1 GDFSADLGKKLSN
14 GETVEVKAKDASGNL
29 SDAAT
34 TTVPD
39 TTAPA
44 APTGLA
50 ADNSGTNTVISGK
63 AEPNSKVV
71 IDGKEYPVNAAGDFS
86 ADLGKKLSNGETV
99 EVKAKDASGNLSDA
113 ATTTVPD
120 TTAPAA
126 PTLIEDSADHKLL
139 AREADTIKGT
149 AGRDATKAV
158 LFDQNG
164 DQIEEVDIND
174 GSFQIGSAALPDGT
188 YQVKVKDA
196 AGNLSDA
203 TSITIDKSVPT
214 GKPEVTIVGDG
225 NDADTVID
233 RGELGVG
240 ADGQLNPV
248 TVEVSLAGMQNVK
261 PGDKLSGVILLGR
274 TPSYLGGDKSGYSL
288 TENDITNGKV
298 SFTVPVTDGFTG
310 KLVVQGV
317 KVQDAE
323 KQSSA
328 TADRK
333 EAALDLGADPT
344 VDMSFRSDT
353 GISGSDNITTNGE
366 LVLAAPQGYTIDRVV
381 VNNAEV
387 SLTGNSITLS
397 EGTYTAGN
405 IQVTVSNTT
414 TGRIETVSNTTT
426 YVVDTTAPDAPR
438 INVESGCDS
447 SISLPENAA
456 IGDVV
461 DVNITQPG
469 KQQAIYVKY
478 RKTDSDWEVA
488 TFQPADSGLS
498 SAPAVSGNT
507 ITISQTVAPAG
518 STIAAKVTDLAG
530 NGSAGKDGGNSFVEA
545 EVPSSDSDNDGYTNE
560 EESRAGS
567 DPDQASSTPKT
578 LAEAAYNKAKA
589 TYDAFEA
596 RKSEF
601 EKGGFTKEEV
611 SELEKLLFPLDGKKD
626 KALAAAN
633 YVHNNDGKAKLID
646 DINKLTD
653 TVPEVT
659 NDADSTWSN
668 GRDKIFYHYKKST
681 EFAPTHN
688 TEGLTLDDLATKNG
702 GVFVIPA
709 SQLVIKDPDVESG
722 YTPKLKPMKDWVHT
736 LPGNTSVGFS
746 EYRVDENGNLE
757 IKINAEK
764 VKNISQVQNETYELT
779 AEDGTPLTLYVSFE
793 NDNKSGTSVNLFS
806 VTVKDDVYPIV
817 GNVASNGVTDDTQW
831 KDISV
836 ALAATGNDL
845 ASWKV
850 KLEIF
855 DDQNPDSPVWT
866 QEKGGITSSSKTVSF
881 DASSS
886 FTAKNGHSYTLK
898 ATASSNSEKAN
909 TVEERITVDTTP
921 PEVTFNLTTDS
932 AGNLKLHVELKEPVK
947 YFIYDGKVESDQISF
962 TGKQNYSSA
971 KDLPSMDA
979 TFDLGSTPKTY
990 IFYDQAGNAA
1000 GVVAPEVE
1008 VKRLGRLTTNM
1019 NQNEGPRN
1027 YMSDGNEAQRNDTG
1041 SDGLKTSAGDNIII
1055 VAKKSDG
1062 DFFGGFIDGGTGDG
1076 YKATLQTYDGNDY
1089 IYAFGIGGH
1098 TDVITGGGNDRF
1110 ELRYGLSGWGQTGNI
1125 STGAFDGAQRILM
1138 GDGNDTFK
1146 IRGSM
1151 IDLHSDYG
1159 DNSFALTTA
1168 KVDMGIGNDTIE
1180 VESTIKGD
1188 GDAGRNY
1195 SNYFNLGSGDDVM
1208 RVGKNI
1214 TDTQTS
1220 ATPSTTHASNIID
1233 LGAGNDTLIVK
1244 GSVEQHTLILSE
1256 NGDNTISIGS
1266 GVSLARKSIG
1276 GNTAIVLGDGNDTL
1290 TVNTAVNYEDADR
1303 ESAFYRAYKDS
1314 KSDGWYAE
1322 SATQIDKVIEDVKQP
1337 KIDLGNGNNT
1347 ATFGSNVWHAK
1358 IITGDG
1364 QDTITIKGAL
1374 SQTSL
1379 DTGSGNDTV
1388 TINEWTLKNN
1398 SVILGN
1404 GDDILYLG
1412 GVSQTLSYEGTSLI
1426 HGGAGTDT
1434 INITGKSSVSTRL
1447 EIFGNTGGNNIDVSG
1462 VDVLNL
1468 NGHGTEVI
1476 IGTQNV
1482 GNPNNELARN
1492 VITIHGNSTDAVK
1505 LQSDWREIG
1514 STTGMKQYQYN
1525 GITIY
1530 IDDTIQVTTF
1540 S

>member
-1 GDFSADLGKKLSN
+1 
-14 GETVEVKAKDASGNL
+14 
-29 SDAAT
+29 AA
-34 TTVPD
+34 
-39 TTAPA
+39 A
-44 APTGLA
+44 A
-50 ADNSGTNTVISGK
+50 
-63 AEPNSKVV
+63 E
-71 IDGKEYPVNAAGDFS
+71 
-86 ADLGKKLSNGETV
+86 
-99 EVKAKDASGNLSDA
+99 
-113 ATTTVPD
+113 
-120 TTAPAA
+120 
-126 PTLIEDSADHKLL
+126 
-139 AREADTIKGT
+139 
-149 AGRDATKAV
+149 
-158 LFDQNG
+158 
-164 DQIEEVDIND
+164 
-174 GSFQIGSAALPDGT
+174 AALAEAKQKATDA
-188 YQVKVKDA
+188 QKLKDRIELNGVVTATEKAQLDQAITA
-196 AGNLSDA
+196 ANEAKSLADQEIGKLPAGSYKTA
-203 TSITIDKSVPT
+203 KEGESASIVIPQPSSVTPIPT

-261 PGDKLSGVILLGR
+261 PGDKLSGVILLGK

-288 TENDITNGKV
+288 TENDIINGKV

-328 TADRK
+328 TANRK
-333 EAALDLGADPT
+333 EAELDLGADPT
-344 VDMSFRSDT
+344 VGMSFRADT

-405 IQVTVSNTT
+405 IQVTVRNTT

-438 INVESGCDS
+438 INVESGRDS

-469 KQQAIYVKY
+469 KQQAIYVQY
-478 RKTDSDWEVA
+478 RKTDSGWEVA
-488 TFQPADSGLS
+488 TFRPADSGLS
-498 SAPAVSGNT
+498 SAPAASGNT

-530 NGSAGKDGGNSFVEA
+530 NGSAGKDGSNSFVEA
-545 EVPSSDSDNDGYTNE
+545 EVPSSDSDNDAYTNE

-578 LAEAAYNKAKA
+578 LAEDAYNKAKA

-596 RKSEF
+596 KKAEF
-601 EKGGFTKEEV
+601 AKGGFTKEEV
-611 SELEKLLFPLDGKKD
+611 SELEKLLFPLDGEKD

-633 YVHNNDGKAKLID
+633 YVHDTDGKADLIAK
-646 DINKLTD
+646 IEQLTG

-659 NDADSTWSN
+659 NDADSTWLS
-668 GRDKIFYHYKKST
+668 GRGNIMSYDYRKGRQY
-681 EFAPTHN
+681 N
-688 TEGLTLDDLATKNG
+688 TENLTLDQLATKNG
-702 GVFVIPA
+702 GILTIPA
-709 SQLVIKDPDVESG
+709 SQLVIRDPDAEPG
-722 YTPKLKPMKDWVHT
+722 YTPKLQSMKDWVHT

-746 EYRVDENGNLE
+746 EYRVNEKGDLE
-757 IKINAEK
+757 IKIDAEK
-764 VKNISQVQNETYELT
+764 VKNISQTQNETYELT
-779 AEDGTPLTLYVSFE
+779 AEDGTPLTLYVFFE
-793 NDNKSGTSVNLFS
+793 NDNKSGTSVSLFS

-836 ALAATGNDL
+836 ALTATGNDL

-881 DASSS
+881 DASS
-886 FTAKNGHSYTLK
+886 FTAENGHSYTLK

-909 TVEERITVDTTP
+909 TVEEHITVDTTP
-921 PEVTFNLTTDS
+921 PEVMSNLTTDS

-947 YFIYDGKVESDQISF
+947 YFIYDGKVESDQISV

-979 TFDLGSTPKTY
+979 TFDLGSTPKTC

-1008 VKRLGRLTTNM
+1008 IKRLGRLTTNM

-1027 YMSDGNEAQRNDTG
+1027 YMSDGNEEQRNDTG
-1041 SDGLKTSAGDNIII
+1041 PGGLKTSAGDNIII
-1055 VAKKSDG
+1055 VAKKPDG
-1062 DFFGGFIDGGTGDG
+1062 DFFGGFIDGGTGDD

-1110 ELRYGLSGWGQTGNI
+1110 ELRYGLSGWGQKGNF
-1125 STGAFDGAQRILM
+1125 STGSFDGAQRILM

-1214 TDTQTS
+1214 TDSQTS
-1220 ATPSTTHASNIID
+1220 ATPSTSHASNIID
-1233 LGAGNDTLIVK
+1233 LGAGNDILEVK

-1256 NGDNTISIGS
+1256 GGNNKISIGS
-1266 GVSLARKSIG
+1266 GLNSARKSIG
-1276 GNTAIVLGDGNDTL
+1276 GNTTIVLGDGNDTL
-1290 TVNTAVNYEDADR
+1290 TVGTTVNYQDADS
-1303 ESAFYRAYKDS
+1303 EAAFYRAYKDS
-1314 KSDGWYAE
+1314 ISGINPVERAWYGE
-1322 SATQIDKVIEDVKQP
+1322 SATQINKIIEDVKTP
-1337 KIDLGNGNNT
+1337 KIDLGDGDNT
-1347 ATFGSNVWHAK
+1347 ATFGGNVWRAQ
-1358 IITGDG
+1358 ILTGDG
-1364 QDTITIKGAL
+1364 QDTITVNGGL

-1379 DTGSGNDTV
+1379 STGGGNDTV
-1388 TINEWTLKNN
+1388 TIKEWTLNN
-1398 SVILGN
+1398 NTVMLGN
-1404 GDDILYLG
+1404 GDDTLNLG
-1412 GVSQTLSYEGTSLI
+1412 GISDTLTPEGVSLI
-1426 HGGAGTDT
+1426 QGGTGMDT

-1476 IGTQNV
+1476 IGTKDV
-1482 GNPNNELARN
+1482 ANPNNELVYRF
-1492 VITIHGNSTDAVK
+1492 ISIHGDSTDTVK
-1505 LQSDWREIG
+1505 LQNAWQKEVS
-1514 STTGMKQYQYN
+1514 STAGMKQYQYN

-1530 IDDTIQVTTF
+1530 IDDTITVTTF

>member
-1 GDFSADLGKKLSN
+1 PVTVPPVNDKNSN
-14 GETVEVKAKDASGNL
+14 GVL
-29 SDAAT
+29 
-34 TTVPD
+34 D
-39 TTAPA
+39 TTEA
-44 APTGLA
+44 
-50 ADNSGTNTVISGK
+50 N
-63 AEPNSKVV
+63 
-71 IDGKEYPVNAAGDFS
+71 IDS
-86 ADLGKKLSNGETV
+86 
-99 EVKAKDASGNLSDA
+99 
-113 ATTTVPD
+113 
-120 TTAPAA
+120 
-126 PTLIEDSADHKLL
+126 LL
-139 AREADTIKGT
+139 ADAKQKATDAQQLKERIELNGVVTATEKAQLDQAITAANEAKSLADQEIGKLPAGSYKT
-149 AGRDATKAV
+149 AKEG
-158 LFDQNG
+158 
-164 DQIEEVDIND
+164 E
-174 GSFQIGSAALPDGT
+174 SA
-188 YQVKVKDA
+188 
-196 AGNLSDA
+196 
-203 TSITIDKSVPT
+203 SIVIPQPSSVTPIPT
-214 GKPEVTIVGDG
+214 GKPVVTIVGDG

-248 TVEVSLAGMQNVK
+248 TVEVSLADMQNVK
-261 PGDKLSGVILLGR
+261 PGDKLIGVVTLDRAI
-274 TPSYLGGDKSGYSL
+274 SYLGGDRSGYTLKES
-288 TENDITNGKV
+288 DITNGKV

-310 KLVVQGV
+310 KLAVQGV

-323 KQSSA
+323 KQSSPISDKA
-328 TADRK
+328 
-333 EAALDLGADPT
+333 EAYLDLGADPT
-344 VDMSFRSDT
+344 VGMSFRSDT
-353 GISGSDNITTNGE
+353 GISRSDNITTNGE
-366 LVLAAPQGYTIDRVV
+366 LVLAAPEGYTIDRVV
-381 VNNAEV
+381 VNNAEE
-387 SLTGNSITLS
+387 SLIGSSITLS
-397 EGTYTAGN
+397 EGSYAPGS
-405 IQVTVSNTT
+405 IQVTVRNTT

-438 INVESGCDS
+438 INVESGRDS

-469 KQQAIYVKY
+469 KQQAIYVQY
-478 RKTDSDWEVA
+478 RKTDSGWEVA
-488 TFQPADSGLS
+488 TFKPADSGLS

-518 STIAAKVTDLAG
+518 STIAARVTDLAG
-530 NGSAGKDGGNSFVEA
+530 NGSAGKDGSNSFVEA

-578 LAEAAYNKAKA
+578 LAEDAYNKAKA

-596 RKSEF
+596 KKAEF

-611 SELEKLLFPLDGKKD
+611 SKLEKLLFPLDGEKD

-633 YVHNNDGKAKLID
+633 YVHDNDGKADLID
-646 DINKLTD
+646 KINKLTD

-668 GRDKIFYHYKKST
+668 NRTVTYYDYRKASSN
-681 EFAPTHN
+681 N
-688 TEGLTLDDLATKNG
+688 TEHLTLDDLATKNG

-779 AEDGTPLTLYVSFE
+779 AEDGTPLTLYVFFE
-793 NDNKSGTSVNLFS
+793 NENKSGTPVSLFS

-909 TVEERITVDTTP
+909 TVEEHITVDTTP
-921 PEVTFNLTTDS
+921 PEVTSNLTTDS
-932 AGNLKLHVELKEPVK
+932 GGNLKLHVELKEPVK
-947 YFIYDGKVESDQISF
+947 YFIYDGKVESSQISV

-979 TFDLGSTPKTY
+979 TFDLGLTPKTY
-990 IFYDQAGNAA
+990 IFYDQAGNSA

-1041 SDGLKTSAGDNIII
+1041 PGGLKTSAGDNIII
-1055 VAKKSDG
+1055 VAKKPDG

-1110 ELRYGLSGWGQTGNI
+1110 ELRYGLSGWGQRGNI
-1125 STGAFDGAQRILM
+1125 STGSFDGAQRILM

-1168 KVDMGIGNDTIE
+1168 KVDMGTGNDTIE

-1256 NGDNTISIGS
+1256 GGNNNISIGS

-1290 TVNTAVNYEDADR
+1290 TVNTTVNYEDADS
-1303 ESAFYRAYKDS
+1303 EAAFYRAYKDS
-1314 KSDGWYAE
+1314 ISGSNPVERAWYGE
-1322 SATQIDKVIEDVKQP
+1322 SATQINKIIEDVKTP
-1337 KIDLGNGNNT
+1337 KIDLGDGDNT
-1347 ATFGSNVWHAK
+1347 ATFGGNVWRAK
-1358 IITGDG
+1358 ILTGEG
-1364 QDTITIKGAL
+1364 QDTITVNGGL

-1379 DTGSGNDTV
+1379 STGGGNDTV
-1388 TINEWTLKNN
+1388 TIKEWTLNKNT
-1398 SVILGN
+1398 VMLGN
-1404 GDDILYLG
+1404 GDDTLNLG
-1412 GVSQTLSYEGTSLI
+1412 GISDTLTPEGVSLI
-1426 HGGAGTDT
+1426 QGGAGMDT
-1434 INITGKSSVSTRL
+1434 INITGKSPKPVRL
-1447 EIFGNTGGNNIDVSG
+1447 EIFGNINNGENHIDVTG
-1462 VDVLNL
+1462 VDVFNL
-1468 NGHGTEVI
+1468 NGHGSEVI
-1476 IGTQNV
+1476 IGTKDV
-1482 GNPNNELARN
+1482 ANPNNELVYRF
-1492 VITIHGNSTDAVK
+1492 ISIHGDSTDTVK
-1505 LQSDWREIG
+1505 LQNAWQKEVS
-1514 STTGMKQYQYN
+1514 STAGMKQYQYN

>member
-1 GDFSADLGKKLSN
+1 
-14 GETVEVKAKDASGNL
+14 
-29 SDAAT
+29 
-34 TTVPD
+34 
-39 TTAPA
+39 
-44 APTGLA
+44 
-50 ADNSGTNTVISGK
+50 
-63 AEPNSKVV
+63 
-71 IDGKEYPVNAAGDFS
+71 
-86 ADLGKKLSNGETV
+86 
-99 EVKAKDASGNLSDA
+99 
-113 ATTTVPD
+113 

-139 AREADTIKGT
+139 AGEADTIKGT

-174 GSFQIGSAALPDGT
+174 GSFQIGSAALLDGT

-214 GKPEVTIVGDG
+214 GKPVVTIVGDG

-233 RGELGVG
+233 RDELGVG

-274 TPSYLGGDKSGYSL
+274 TPSYLGGDKLGYSL

-344 VDMSFRSDT
+344 VGMSFRSDT
-353 GISGSDNITTNGE
+353 GISRSDNITTNGE

-405 IQVTVSNTT
+405 IQVTVRNTT
-414 TGRIETVSNTTT
+414 TGRMETVSNTDT

-438 INVESGCDS
+438 INVEAGRDS
-447 SISLPENAA
+447 SISLPENAV

-461 DVNITQPG
+461 DVNITQSG
-469 KQQAIYVKY
+469 KQQAIYVQY
-478 RKTDSDWEVA
+478 RKTDSGWEVA
-488 TFQPADSGLS
+488 TFKPADSGLS
-498 SAPAVSGNT
+498 SAPAASGNT

-530 NGSAGKDGGNSFVEA
+530 NGSAGKDGSNSFVEA

-578 LAEAAYNKAKA
+578 LAEDAYNKAKA

-596 RKSEF
+596 KKAGF
-601 EKGGFTKEEV
+601 EKGGFTKDEV
-611 SELEKLLFPLDGKKD
+611 SELEKLLFPLDGEKD

-633 YVHNNDGKAKLID
+633 YVHDNHGKANLID
-646 DINKLTD
+646 KINKLTD

-668 GRDKIFYHYKKST
+668 NRT
-681 EFAPTHN
+681 EIIYNYRKDSPNN
-688 TEGLTLDDLATKNG
+688 TEHLTLDDLAKKDG

-709 SQLVIKDPDVESG
+709 SQLVIKDPDVEPG

-757 IKINAEK
+757 IKIDAEK
-764 VKNISQVQNETYELT
+764 VKNISKTQNETYNLT

-793 NDNKSGTSVNLFS
+793 NENKSGTSVRLFS
-806 VTVKDDVYPIV
+806 VNVKDDVFPIE
-817 GNVASNGVTDDTQW
+817 GYVASNGVTDDTQW

-866 QEKGGITSSSKTVSF
+866 QEKGGITSSSKEVSF
-881 DASSS
+881 DASG
-886 FTAKNGHSYTLK
+886 APIKDGGSYTLK
-898 ATASSNSEKAN
+898 ATALSNSEKAN
-909 TVEERITVDTTP
+909 TVKEHITVDTTP
-921 PEVTFNLTTDS
+921 PEVTSNLTTDS
-932 AGNLKLHVELKEPVK
+932 GGNLKLHVELKEPVK

-962 TGKQNYSSA
+962 AGKQNYSSA
-971 KDLPSMDA
+971 KDLPSMDV

-990 IFYDQAGNAA
+990 IFYDQAGNAT
-1000 GVVAPEVE
+1000 GVVAPEVK

-1027 YMSDGNEAQRNDTG
+1027 NMSDDNEDQWKDTG
-1041 SDGLKTSAGDNIII
+1041 PDGLTTSAGDNIII
-1055 VAKKSDG
+1055 VAKQPNG
-1062 DFFGGFIDGGTGDG
+1062 NFFSGFIDGGTGDG

-1110 ELRYGLSGWGQTGNI
+1110 ELRYGLSGWGQKGNF
-1125 STGAFDGAQRILM
+1125 STGSFDGAQRILM
-1138 GDGNDTFK
+1138 GEGNDTFK

-1168 KVDMGIGNDTIE
+1168 KVDMGTGHDTIE

-1233 LGAGNDTLIVK
+1233 LGTGNDTLIVK

-1256 NGDNTISIGS
+1256 GGNNNISIGS
-1266 GVSLARKSIG
+1266 GGSLARKSIG

-1303 ESAFYRAYKDS
+1303 KSAFYRAYKDS
-1314 KSDGWYAE
+1314 ISGSDVERAWYAE

-1347 ATFGSNVWHAK
+1347 AIFGGNVWHAK

-1379 DTGSGNDTV
+1379 DTGGKDDTV
-1388 TINEWTLKNN
+1388 TINEWTLNNN

-1404 GDDILYLG
+1404 GNDTLNLG

-1426 HGGAGTDT
+1426 HGGAGMDT

-1476 IGTQNV
+1476 IGTNNV
-1482 GNPNNELARN
+1482 GNPNNELERN
-1492 VITIHGNSTDAVK
+1492 VITIHGNNTDAVK

-1514 STTGMKQYQYN
+1514 STTGMKQYQY
-1525 GITIY
+1525 GDIIIY